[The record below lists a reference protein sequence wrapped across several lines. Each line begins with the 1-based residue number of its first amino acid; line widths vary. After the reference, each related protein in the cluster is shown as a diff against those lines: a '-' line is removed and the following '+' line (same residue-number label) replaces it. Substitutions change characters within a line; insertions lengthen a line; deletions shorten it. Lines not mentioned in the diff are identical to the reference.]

1 MKAIFMKV
9 IATIRASLLAM
20 VLGTA
25 SSCYAVQEHHGE
37 KQAQPQ
43 QHAQQQQR
51 QAQAQPQ
58 QHAQQQQRQAQA
70 RPQQHAQQQQ
80 RQAQAQP
87 QQHAQQQ
94 QRQAQAQPQQHPP
107 QQDQSRHSGRA
118 QEQRGY
124 EQRQQHP
131 QERQRVWQEHRAGNW
146 QSDHRN
152 WQQRGGYNGYQ
163 IPQERYHGYF
173 GVNHG
178 FRIGGLPFMVVGGF
192 PRFQYGGYWFSMID
206 PWPGEW
212 ADDWYDSDDVYVD
225 YMNGGYYLFDRMH
238 PGVGIAISV
247 SM

>member
-9 IATIRASLLAM
+9 IATISASLLAM

-58 QHAQQQQRQAQA
+58 QHAQQ
-70 RPQQHAQQQQ
+70 

-94 QRQAQAQPQQHPP
+94 QRQAQTQPQQHA
-107 QQDQSRHSGRA
+107 QQQAQGRHSGRA

-124 EQRQQHP
+124 
-131 QERQRVWQEHRAGNW
+131 
-146 QSDHRN
+146 
-152 WQQRGGYNGYQ
+152 
-163 IPQERYHGYF
+163 
-173 GVNHG
+173 
-178 FRIGGLPFMVVGGF
+178 
-192 PRFQYGGYWFSMID
+192 
-206 PWPGEW
+206 
-212 ADDWYDSDDVYVD
+212 
-225 YMNGGYYLFDRMH
+225 
-238 PGVGIAISV
+238 
-247 SM
+247 